1 MEQACKFRILMPI
14 FAANKSN
21 NIKHLTMTKKIV
33 SLALFEETAK
43 KNGYE
48 TFTAEEVAAHY
59 KEGLLKS
66 RNNELTPEQKDEF
79 VADTISLQK
88 AICQNEKGESVVM
101 YYRKRQLDI
110 TEDADGNIT
119 KAVYA
124 DTPMNRRLNRVGKEY
139 VPSAD
144 FLKSITGS
152 NES

>member
-1 MEQACKFRILMPI
+1 
-14 FAANKSN
+14 
-21 NIKHLTMTKKIV
+21 MTKKIV